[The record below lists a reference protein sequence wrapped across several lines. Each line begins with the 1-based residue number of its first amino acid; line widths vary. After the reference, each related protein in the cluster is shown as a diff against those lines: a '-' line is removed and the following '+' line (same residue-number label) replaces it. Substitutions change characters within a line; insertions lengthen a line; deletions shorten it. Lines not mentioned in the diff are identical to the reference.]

1 MAEINKS
8 AQDGGVIPDIT
19 SAWDNLVQSQ
29 IYSAFLKCM
38 TSISL
43 QIKAIVLPM
52 EVCGIILYMDRIKQ
66 KCLKQFSR
74 VRDLI
79 SEDDEFEN
87 AAIDID
93 RKLGELT

>member
-1 MAEINKS
+1 
-8 AQDGGVIPDIT
+8 
-19 SAWDNLVQSQ
+19 
-29 IYSAFLKCM
+29 
-38 TSISL
+38 
-43 QIKAIVLPM
+43 
-52 EVCGIILYMDRIKQ
+52 MDRIKQ